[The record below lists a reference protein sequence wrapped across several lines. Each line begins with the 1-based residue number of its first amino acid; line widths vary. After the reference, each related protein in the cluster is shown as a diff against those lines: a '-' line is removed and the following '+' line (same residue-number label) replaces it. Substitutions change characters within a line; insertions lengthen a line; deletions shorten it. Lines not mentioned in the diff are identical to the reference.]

1 MRLLLIGCTG
11 LVGRGLIPQLQAAG
25 HQLTVVSR
33 RPSPAGF
40 AAAQAAQ
47 LDWIQLDPA
56 VAASWE
62 PSTPLHEA
70 LKLCDGVVN
79 LAGEPIAE
87 QRWTAQHR
95 LLLETSRLDTTRC
108 LVAAMATL
116 DQPPSV
122 LVNASAVGYFG
133 TSAEACFDEASAAGD
148 DFLAQLCQR
157 WEEAA
162 AAKPASTRLVQ
173 LRIGIVLSADGGA
186 LAKML
191 PVFRAGFGGPIGSG
205 RQWMSWIERSDLCTM
220 IQAAL
225 ESESWSGAFNAV
237 APEPVSMAT
246 FASSLG
252 RCLGRPSLL
261 PVPGP
266 MLQLL
271 LGDGAK
277 VVLEGQHVR
286 STRLESVGFSFRCP
300 TLPVAL
306 DVATSSRRR

>member
-11 LVGRGLIPQLQAAG
+11 LVGRGLVPQLQAAG

-40 AAAQAAQ
+40 SSAQAAQ
-47 LDWIQLDPA
+47 LDWINSIQQWRP
-56 VAASWE
+56 VG
-62 PSTPLHEA
+62 PSTLHEA
-70 LKLCDGVVN
+70 LNWCDGVVN

-95 LLLETSRLDTTRC
+95 QLLESSRLDTTGY

-162 AAKPASTRLVQ
+162 ATKPSSTRLVQ

-205 RQWMSWIERSDLCTM
+205 RQWMSWIERSDLCSM

-237 APEPVSMAT
+237 APQPVSMAT

-252 RCLGRPSLL
+252 RCLGRRSASRT
-261 PVPGP
+261 
-266 MLQLL
+266 
-271 LGDGAK
+271 GADAAAVARGWRK

-286 STRLESVGFSFRCP
+286 STRLESVGFNFRCP